1 MTIMILQELED
12 AHKARIAR
20 AKEFSHNTV
29 DMGKLSK
36 DFFFLMMLCSFVD
49 V

>member
-1 MTIMILQELED
+1 MTIMILQEPED
-12 AHKARIAR
+12 AHKAHIAH
-20 AKEFSHNTV
+20 AKFSHNTV